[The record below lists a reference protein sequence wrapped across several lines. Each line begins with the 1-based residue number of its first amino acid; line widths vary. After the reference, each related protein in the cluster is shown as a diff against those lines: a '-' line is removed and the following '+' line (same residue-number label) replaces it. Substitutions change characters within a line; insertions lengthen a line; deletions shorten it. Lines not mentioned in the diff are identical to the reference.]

1 MNIFL
6 DSFSVLMGH
15 WRLIGGTLLIL
26 FLGQILVWSVLKM
39 IFSDELASDEYYSL
53 SISGWALPIFLAA
66 VLWLLLR
73 FFQAQALSS
82 NLIVFSLIALLAII
96 LFLRIRKGLLQDSK
110 TMLFILF
117 VLFGLFIF
125 LRLAFVSKAAIPL
138 YFDSAQHYLIIKNI
152 LGNLASSATTLF
164 SWPPTG
170 YYHIGFHIVAA
181 FIASTLHADII
192 SIMLILGQMILAV
205 IPLSVFFLI
214 RHETRSRRAG
224 IFAVLLAAFGW
235 YMPAH
240 AVDWGKYPALTSLA
254 LITFAMSLAYL
265 SIQHRRTLSSGKY
278 LSLNGILLSAIA
290 ISGLTH
296 SRSLVIFGIVIL
308 AWIIATLWQKLP
320 KLSQMIFFSAVI
332 LGIIVEI
339 ILIRAKDVF
348 GPLFDPY
355 IHKGML
361 ITGMVLFLSIFAQ
374 WVYPKLAFS
383 IILAIFLLF
392 GSLFIPVQGIPGYI
406 DLTLLDRP
414 FVEMIFYLPLSLLG
428 GLGLAGLGQ
437 YLHTKQAKTG
447 NATFLWAKYIGVFF
461 IAVLLINALSN
472 YEVYPSGCCSIVG
485 RDDLVALDWMDKNLP
500 AQARILIS
508 STELRVLA
516 TDSFQGSAGADAGTW
531 INPLTSRATFPLP
544 YFSDFSQQTTLDALC
559 NMQVNYIYV
568 GETGLTFDDTK
579 IAPHRDWY
587 KNLLSMPKVKVY
599 EVIGCN

>member
-1 MNIFL
+1 MNVL
-6 DSFSVLMGH
+6 SDSFSVLVDH
-15 WRLIGGTLLIL
+15 WQLIAGIL
-26 FLGQILVWSVLKM
+26 FSILLGQLLVWSMLKM
-39 IFSDELASDEYYSL
+39 ILRDRLTSDEYYSI
-53 SISGWALPIFLAA
+53 SIAGWMLPIFMVS
-66 VLWLLLR
+66 VLWLSWR
-73 FFQAQALSS
+73 FFQRLEVSA
-82 NLIVFSLIALLAII
+82 LIVFILIALLAII

-110 TMLFILF
+110 TILFILL
-117 VLFGLFIF
+117 VLSGLFIF

-138 YFDSAQHYLIIKNI
+138 YFDSAQHYLIIKNL
-152 LGNLASSATTLF
+152 LGNPASTWSQAV
-164 SWPPTG
+164 

-181 FIASTLHADII
+181 FIASALHADII
-192 SIMLILGQMILAV
+192 SIMLILGQTILAV

-214 RHETRSRRAG
+214 RHETQSSRAG

-254 LITFAMSLAYL
+254 LTTFAVSLAYL
-265 SIQHRRTLSSGKY
+265 SIQHRKTLSSGKY
-278 LSLNGILLSAIA
+278 LSLNVILLSAIA

-296 SRSLVIFGIVIL
+296 SRSLIILGIVVL

-332 LGIIVEI
+332 LGIITEI
-339 ILIRAKDVF
+339 IFIRAKDVF

-355 IHKGML
+355 INKGLL
-361 ITGMVLFLSIFAQ
+361 ITGIVLFLSIFAQ

-383 IILAIFLLF
+383 TILAIFLLF

-428 GLGLAGLGQ
+428 GLGLAGLAQ
-437 YLHTKQAKTG
+437 HLQTKQAKPG
-447 NATFLWAKYIGVFF
+447 NANIWLSKYIGVFF
-461 IAVLLINALSN
+461 IGAVLINALFK

-500 AQARILIS
+500 VDARILTA

-516 TDSFQGSAGADAGTW
+516 TDSFQGSVGGDAGIW
-531 INPLTSRATFPLP
+531 INPLTGRSTIPMP
-544 YFSDFSQQTTLDALC
+544 YFSDFSQQTTFDSLC
-559 NMQVNYIYV
+559 KMGVTHMYV
-568 GETGLTFDDTK
+568 GETGSTFDDTK
-579 IAPHRDWY
+579 IAPHPDWY
-587 KNLLSMPKVKVY
+587 KILLSMPKVKVY
-599 EVIGCN
+599 QLIGCK

>member
-1 MNIFL
+1 MSVL
-6 DSFSVLMGH
+6 SDSFSVLVDH
-15 WRLIGGTLLIL
+15 WQLIAGIL
-26 FLGQILVWSVLKM
+26 FIILLGQLLVWSLLKM
-39 IFSDELASDEYYSL
+39 IFRDRLTSDEYYSI
-53 SISGWALPIFLAA
+53 SIAGWMMPIFMAS
-66 VLWLLLR
+66 VLWLSWR
-73 FFQAQALSS
+73 FFQRLEVSA
-82 NLIVFSLIALLAII
+82 LIVFILIALLAII

-110 TMLFILF
+110 TILFILL
-117 VLFGLFIF
+117 VLSGLFIF

-138 YFDSAQHYLIIKNI
+138 YFDSAQHYLIIKNL
-152 LGNLASSATTLF
+152 LGNPASNATASFT
-164 SWPPTG
+164 WPPTA

-181 FIASTLHADII
+181 FIASVLHADII
-192 SIMLILGQMILAV
+192 NIMLILGQMILAV

-214 RHETRSRRAG
+214 RHETQSGRAG

-254 LITFAMSLAYL
+254 LTAFAMSLAYL
-265 SIQHRRTLSSGKY
+265 FIQHRKTLSSGKY
-278 LSLNGILLSAIA
+278 LSLNVILLSAIA

-296 SRSLVIFGIVIL
+296 SRSLIIFGIVVL

-332 LGIIVEI
+332 LGIITEI
-339 ILIRAKDVF
+339 IFIRAKDVF

-355 IHKGML
+355 INKGLL
-361 ITGMVLFLSIFAQ
+361 ITGIVLFLSIFAQ

-383 IILAIFLLF
+383 TILAIFLLF

-428 GLGLAGLGQ
+428 GLGLAGLEQ
-437 YLHTKQAKTG
+437 HLQTKQAKPG
-447 NATFLWAKYIGVFF
+447 NANIWLSKYIGVFF
-461 IAVLLINALSN
+461 IGAVLINALFR

-500 AQARILIS
+500 VDARILTS
-508 STELRVLA
+508 SSELRVLA

-531 INPLTSRATFPLP
+531 INPLTGRVTFPLP
-544 YFSDFSQQTTLDALC
+544 YFSDFGQQTTLDTLC

-568 GETGLTFDDTK
+568 GEAGLTFDDTK
-579 IAPHRDWY
+579 IAPYPDWY

>member
-1 MNIFL
+1 M
-6 DSFSVLMGH
+6 SH

-26 FLGQILVWSVLKM
+26 LLGQALVWSMLKM
-39 IFSDELASDEYYSL
+39 ILSDELASDEYFSL
-53 SISGWALPIFLAA
+53 SSAGWALPIFLAA

-73 FFQAQALSS
+73 FFQAQALS
-82 NLIVFSLIALLAII
+82 NLLVFFLIILIAMI
-96 LFLRIRKGLLQDSK
+96 LFLRIRKGLLQGSK
-110 TMLFILF
+110 TALIILF
-117 VLFGLFIF
+117 GLFGLFIF

-152 LGNLASSATTLF
+152 LGNPASSVTTLF
-164 SWPPTG
+164 SWPPTA
-170 YYHIGFHIVAA
+170 YYHIGFHMVAA
-181 FIASTLHADII
+181 LIASTLHADII

-214 RHETRSRRAG
+214 RYETRSSRAG
-224 IFAVLLAAFGW
+224 VFAVLLAAFGW

-254 LITFAMSLAYL
+254 LITFVVSLAYL
-265 SIQHRRTLSSGKY
+265 STQHRRTLSSGKY
-278 LSLNGILLSAIA
+278 LSLNGILLLALA

-332 LGIIVEI
+332 LGIIVEM
-339 ILIRAKDVF
+339 ILIRGKDVF

-355 IHKGML
+355 IHKGIW

-414 FVEMIFYLPLSLLG
+414 FVEMIFFLPLSLLG
-428 GLGLAGLGQ
+428 GLGLNGLERTLQ
-437 YLHTKQAKTG
+437 SAQTKMG
-447 NATFLWAKYIGVFF
+447 NATFLGGKYIDVFF
-461 IAVLLINALSN
+461 IAVLLINALFN

-531 INPLTSRATFPLP
+531 INPLTSRTTLPLS
-544 YFSDFSQQTTLDALC
+544 YFSDFSQQTTLDTLC

-579 IAPHRDWY
+579 ITPHPDWY

-599 EVIGCN
+599 QVIGCK